1 MTVFIASSTE
11 NLRKL
16 DDVAEM
22 IEELGHQVIRWN
34 DIDVFVAG
42 ENTMETLMNLR
53 HQVNAAIFLY
63 SSDDKTWYHNTITT
77 QPRDNVLFE
86 HGLFMGALGLKRA
99 IIIKTDNDVRIPTDL
114 YGLTYIHYTSRN
126 RTTTR
131 NRLRVWLC
139 CYSIVIPRFVIR

>member
-63 SSDDKTWYHNTITT
+63 SS
-77 QPRDNVLFE
+77 
-86 HGLFMGALGLKRA
+86 
-99 IIIKTDNDVRIPTDL
+99 PTKCI
-114 YGLTYIHYTSRN
+114 GI
-126 RTTTR
+126 
-131 NRLRVWLC
+131 
-139 CYSIVIPRFVIR
+139 